1 MTPNEMASIFGHQ
14 ENSNQNELRF
24 FLTPFR
30 MAKMKTTNN
39 SYVGEDVKQGEIS
52 SIAVTVQT
60 YTTTQEVSVA
70 IIQKSENKA
79 NIRSSYTNLVHKGF
93 SIIQEHLLIAALFFN
108 ARKLKQPR

>member
-1 MTPNEMASIFGHQ
+1 MEPIPDIAWVTKKQRQGSWETSGKNNVSGKKDNNKNDSNRKKKQKDNNKMTPNEMASIFGHQ

-39 SYVGEDVKQGEIS
+39 SYVGEDVKQGEKS

-60 YTTTQEVSVA
+60 YTTT
-70 IIQKSENKA
+70 
-79 NIRSSYTNLVHKGF
+79 
-93 SIIQEHLLIAALFFN
+93 
-108 ARKLKQPR
+108 